1 MTSTPTNGSVIL
13 TSTERVIFGQPAAE
27 AIAAEASR
35 IDANRVMLI
44 ASQSLANNTDEI
56 SRIEKALGNR
66 HAATFT
72 GVSPHVP
79 RTDVIAATNTARDCN
94 ADLIVSIGG
103 GSVTD
108 CAKIVP
114 ICLSND
120 IRTVEDMGNYHIQVN
135 EAGELINPGLL
146 PSFKQQTI
154 RTICVPTTLSGGEF
168 NPLSGSTDPATK
180 HKQGYEQR
188 MMAPISVILDP
199 ALTRHTPEW
208 LFFSTG
214 VRALDHAIETLQSFQ
229 SNDYCDGLADSA
241 LRLLIEGLPRVKANP
256 NDMEARMKC
265 QIGVWQSM
273 LPIIGGVP
281 MGASHAIG
289 HVLGGLCDVPHGYTS
304 CVMSPFVLRW
314 NVSSNKERQDRISAT
329 FGKAD
334 TPAADLVD
342 EFITS
347 LGMPRSLSAVG
358 VTEDRFQSIAE
369 YTMEDIW
376 GRTNPRQVT
385 GPTDI
390 LQILDT
396 AK

>member
-1 MTSTPTNGSVIL
+1 MTTPTPGTVVL
-13 TSTERVIFGQPAAE
+13 TATERVTFGQPAAQ
-27 AIAAEASR
+27 AIAAEA
-35 IDANRVMLI
+35 ATLGATRVMLI
-44 ASQSLANNTDEI
+44 ASKSLADNTDEI
-56 SRIEKALGNR
+56 TRIEQALGDR
-66 HAATFT
+66 HAGTFT
-72 GVSPHVP
+72 GVAPHVP
-79 RTDVIAATNTARDCN
+79 RTDVIAATEMARDCN
-94 ADLIVSIGG
+94 ADLIVSVGG

-120 IRTVEDMGNYHIQVN
+120 IRTADQMGGYHIQVN
-135 EAGELINPGLL
+135 EAGELVNPGFL
-146 PSFKQQTI
+146 PSFKQQTV

-168 NPLSGSTDPATK
+168 NPLSGATDPATK
-180 HKQGYEQR
+180 HKQGYQQR
-188 MMAPISVILDP
+188 MMAPVTVILDP
-199 ALTRHTPEW
+199 AMSKHTPDW

-256 NDMEARMKC
+256 DDLDARMKC

-314 NVSSNKERQDRISAT
+314 NASVNAERQKRISTA
-329 FGKAD
+329 FGQPDKA
-334 TPAADLVD
+334 AGDLVD
-342 EFITS
+342 AFITG

-358 VTEDRFQSIAE
+358 VTEDRFQTIAE
-369 YTMEDIW
+369 YTMQDIW
-376 GRTNPRQVT
+376 GRTNPRQIS
-385 GPTDI
+385 GPADFLEI
-390 LQILDT
+390 LAT

>member
-1 MTSTPTNGSVIL
+1 MTTPTPGTVVL
-13 TSTERVIFGQPAAE
+13 TATERVTFGQPAAQ
-27 AIAAEASR
+27 AIAAEAATLGAS
-35 IDANRVMLI
+35 RVMLI
-44 ASQSLANNTDEI
+44 ASKSLAENTDEI
-56 SRIEKALGNR
+56 ARIEQALGDR

-72 GVSPHVP
+72 GVAPHVP
-79 RTDVIAATNTARDCN
+79 RTDVIAATEMARDCN
-94 ADLIVSIGG
+94 ADLIVSVGG

-120 IRTVEDMGNYHIQVN
+120 IRTADQMGAYHIQVN
-135 EAGELINPGLL
+135 EAGELVNPGFL
-146 PSFKQQTI
+146 PSFKQQTV

-168 NPLSGSTDPATK
+168 NPLSGATDPATK
-180 HKQGYEQR
+180 HKQGYQQR
-188 MMAPISVILDP
+188 MMAPVTVILDP
-199 ALTRHTPEW
+199 AMSKHTPDW

-241 LRLLIEGLPRVKANP
+241 LRLLVDGLPRVKANP
-256 NDMEARMKC
+256 DDLEARMKC

-314 NVSSNKERQDRISAT
+314 NASVNAERQKRISAA
-329 FGKAD
+329 FGQPDKA
-334 TPAADLVD
+334 AGDLVD
-342 EFITS
+342 AFITG

-358 VTEDRFQSIAE
+358 VTEDRFQTIAE
-369 YTMEDIW
+369 YTMQDIW
-376 GRTNPRQVT
+376 GRTNPRQIN
-385 GPTDI
+385 GPDDF
-390 LQILDT
+390 LQILAT